1 MLRMWEKISVST
13 FESEGKGVIFYF
25 EFRDASYEELKKFE
39 IETTEN
45 GNFVLL
51 EIEPP
56 CNDRRLLA
64 QSESIAEL
72 VDWALNNC

>member
-1 MLRMWEKISVST
+1 M
-13 FESEGKGVIFYF
+13 IFYF
-25 EFRDASYEELKKFE
+25 EFCDNLCEDLKKFE

-45 GNFVLL
+45 GSFELI

-64 QSESIAEL
+64 RGDSIAQL
-72 VDWALNNC
+72 VDWTLNNC

>member
-1 MLRMWEKISVST
+1 M
-13 FESEGKGVIFYF
+13 IFNF
-25 EFRDASYEELKKFE
+25 AFRDSSYEELKKFE

-45 GNFVLL
+45 GTFVLL

-64 QSESIAEL
+64 QGDSIAEL

>member
-1 MLRMWEKISVST
+1 M
-13 FESEGKGVIFYF
+13 IFNF
-25 EFRDASYEELKKFE
+25 EFRDCSYEELKKFE
-39 IETTEN
+39 IENTEN
-45 GNFVLL
+45 GSFVLL

-64 QSESIAEL
+64 QGDSIAEL

>member
-1 MLRMWEKISVST
+1 M
-13 FESEGKGVIFYF
+13 IFYF
-25 EFRDASYEELKKFE
+25 EFRDNSYEELKKFE
-39 IETTEN
+39 IEKTEN
-45 GNFVLL
+45 GIFVLL

-64 QSESIAEL
+64 QGDSIAEL